1 MTWNIPVQ
9 GQRVKSSINFSLVL
23 DYLVFP
29 ILPTILTSF
38 ETVRVCVCVCLYVG
52 RLWENIK
59 KEVSEIL
66 SKLGFHNKTKGL
78 CFATVFSN
86 GC

>member
-1 MTWNIPVQ
+1 MTWNIPIQ
-9 GQRVKSSINFSLVL
+9 GQRVKGSFNFSLAL
-23 DYLVFP
+23 DYLVFL
-29 ILPTILTSF
+29 ILPTILSSF
-38 ETVRVCVCVCLYVG
+38 EIVHVCVCVCLHVG

-78 CFATVFSN
+78 CFATVFCN